1 MGSAAG
7 SVSVSWCPG
16 HIMGPIITLL
26 PLLLSSQADVR
37 TLVKRSSPDVITGRG
52 FAAPP
57 KLNIETYNSPGSQGP
72 SYYSDNLTG
81 GQHDYYSEE
90 RAREPYL
97 PPAEYP
103 QNYQYEDISG
113 HYQRPQTYQSSS
125 YLPSSDYD
133 RLKDKLYTND
143 QLRSYIKDLKQQLHN
158 YENIVPHNHER
169 GTKIDLSRY
178 NHNQPYTKSFSG
190 NKNQGLETENWLR
203 SRQQQHHPNQHI
215 GARRPQ
221 VSFPVQQEDDII
233 TVDNAYQYVEKPKG
247 PDSFTINVESALN
260 FSG

>member
-1 MGSAAG
+1 ML
-7 SVSVSWCPG
+7 CF
-16 HIMGPIITLL
+16 
-26 PLLLSSQADVR
+26 SSQADVR

-81 GQHDYYSEE
+81 GQYDYYNEE

-178 NHNQPYTKSFSG
+178 NHNQPYTKRYL
-190 NKNQGLETENWLR
+190 K
-203 SRQQQHHPNQHI
+203 
-215 GARRPQ
+215 
-221 VSFPVQQEDDII
+221 
-233 TVDNAYQYVEKPKG
+233 K
-247 PDSFTINVESALN
+247 
-260 FSG
+260 

>member
-1 MGSAAG
+1 MRGERGGGDSAAG

-26 PLLLSSQADVR
+26 PLLLRWSGEKSVAVNNIMIQTIICFSSQADVR

-57 KLNIETYNSPGSQGP
+57 KLNIETYSSPGSQGP

-81 GQHDYYSEE
+81 GQGQYDYYSEE
-90 RAREPYL
+90 RDREPYL

-143 QLRSYIKDLKQQLHN
+143 QLRSYIKDLRQQINN

-169 GTKIDLSRY
+169 GTKVDLSRY
-178 NHNQPYTKSFSG
+178 HHNDPY
-190 NKNQGLETENWLR
+190 
-203 SRQQQHHPNQHI
+203 
-215 GARRPQ
+215 
-221 VSFPVQQEDDII
+221 
-233 TVDNAYQYVEKPKG
+233 PKRY
-247 PDSFTINVESALN
+247 
-260 FSG
+260 